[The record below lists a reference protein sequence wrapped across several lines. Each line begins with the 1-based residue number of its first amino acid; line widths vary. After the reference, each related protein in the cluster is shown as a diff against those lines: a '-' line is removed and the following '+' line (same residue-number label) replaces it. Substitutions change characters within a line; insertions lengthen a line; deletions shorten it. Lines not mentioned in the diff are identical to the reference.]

1 MRSKT
6 MPDTNLTDTKARR
19 ATNVT
24 LPEALVSMAKALG
37 VNISQASEAGLAA
50 AVKKAREQKWLEEN
64 REAIEEYNKYIE
76 EHGLPLA
83 EYRTF

>member
-1 MRSKT
+1 
-6 MPDTNLTDTKARR
+6 MPDTNISATNARR

-24 LPEALVSMAKALG
+24 LPEALVSMARALG

-64 REAIEEYNKYIE
+64 KEAIEEYNKYVE
-76 EHGLPLA
+76 EHGLTLE

>member
-1 MRSKT
+1 
-6 MPDTNLTDTKARR
+6 MPDTNILETNARR

-24 LPEALVSMAKALG
+24 LPEALVAMAKALG

-64 REAIEEYNKYIE
+64 KAAIEAYNHYVE
-76 EHGLPLA
+76 EHGLTL
-83 EYRTF
+83 EKYRTF

>member
-1 MRSKT
+1 
-6 MPDTNLTDTKARR
+6 MPDAKVTAPNTRR

-64 REAIEEYNKYIE
+64 KTAIEEYNKYVE
-76 EHGLPLA
+76 EHGLTLE

>member
-1 MRSKT
+1 
-6 MPDTNLTDTKARR
+6 MPDTNVTATNTRR

-64 REAIEEYNKYIE
+64 KDAIEAYNRHVE
-76 EHGLPLA
+76 EHGLTL
-83 EYRTF
+83 EKYRTF